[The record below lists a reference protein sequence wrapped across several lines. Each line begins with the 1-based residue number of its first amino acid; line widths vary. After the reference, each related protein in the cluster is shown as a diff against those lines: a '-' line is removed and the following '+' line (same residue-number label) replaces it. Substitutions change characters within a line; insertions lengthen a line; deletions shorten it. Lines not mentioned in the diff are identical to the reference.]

1 MSKKLM
7 MSSLLA
13 GSLLLAGCA
22 TTGVSRV
29 ASDED
34 VNPGALGHPFRVVA
48 FVVHPV
54 GVIVD
59 YTVFR
64 PAYWFVSLAPGLFG
78 YTAQDDAEFSRHV
91 GR

>member
-1 MSKKLM
+1 MGKKWV

-22 TTGVSRV
+22 TTQV
-29 ASDED
+29 ASDEG
-34 VNPGALGHPFRVVA
+34 VNAGGLGHPFRVVA
-48 FVVHPV
+48 FVAHPV
-54 GVIVD
+54 GVVLD

-64 PAYWFVSLAPGLFG
+64 PAYWFVSLMPGLFG
-78 YTAQDDAEFSRHV
+78 YTAQDDAEFSQHV